1 MGSSGYALV
10 LGDRNYSSWS
20 LRPWLLLR
28 MFQIAFDE
36 IDVDIYSTGARD
48 RILAHVPSGK
58 VPALKA
64 DGLTIWDSLAIIEYV
79 AETHPEL
86 PIWPRD
92 RDARAVARA
101 VSAEMHSGFENL
113 RSQMPMDMNSDK
125 PVKKTNDDVA
135 RDVTRIVEIWR
146 MCRSKYGTDG
156 PFLFGKFSA
165 ADAMYAP
172 VTSRFRTY
180 GIDLSQFCDDGTAA
194 AYCDTILSL
203 DAVRDWA
210 KKGHEQL
217 AQRGRPY

>member
-28 MFQIAFDE
+28 MFEIAFDE

-92 RDARAVARA
+92 KNARAVARA

-113 RSQMPMDMNSDK
+113 RSQMPMDLNSDK
-125 PVKKTNDDVA
+125 PVKKTSDDVA
-135 RDVTRIVEIWR
+135 RDLKRIVEIWR
-146 MCRSKYGTDG
+146 MCRSEYGTDG
-156 PFLFGKFSA
+156 PFLFGEFSA

-180 GIDLSQFCDDGTAA
+180 GIDLSQFGDDGTAA

-217 AQRGRPY
+217 AQRRRHY